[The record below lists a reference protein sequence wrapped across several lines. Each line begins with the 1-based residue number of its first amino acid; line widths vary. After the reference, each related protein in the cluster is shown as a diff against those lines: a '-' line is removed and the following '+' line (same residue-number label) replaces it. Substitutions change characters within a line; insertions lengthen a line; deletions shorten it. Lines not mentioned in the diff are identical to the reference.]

1 MSIATNLNIVY
12 TLQNATQL
20 TGSTGDLKRRDCS
33 GSMNEGMSYKRDTL
47 THTNTDTSRQGDDA
61 KSTYYSSV
69 S

>member
-1 MSIATNLNIVY
+1 
-12 TLQNATQL
+12 
-20 TGSTGDLKRRDCS
+20 
-33 GSMNEGMSYKRDTL
+33 MNEGMSYKRDTL